1 MVETIM
7 FNEEYPVM
15 KDEWLKSELK
25 DDVTVDDIVKEF
37 VDEINRMWIK
47 FFDVFDHYKWTTEKF
62 PEGYIYP
69 GIKAAKMIIFC
80 GGQEIVSPYVFGVK
94 PRNVWVVE
102 MEDRFVISFLKIPN
116 PKKIEMCTSFLTQT
130 KEKFSK

>member
-1 MVETIM
+1 MEKMI
-7 FNEEYPVM
+7 FKEEYPVI

-25 DDVTVDDIVKEF
+25 DEITIDNIVKEF
-37 VDEINRMWIK
+37 VDKINEMGIK

-69 GIKAAKMIIFC
+69 GIQAAKMIIFC

-102 MEDRFVISFLKIPN
+102 MEDRFIISFLQIPN
-116 PKKIEMCTSFLTQT
+116 PKKIEMCQDFLDDTR
-130 KEKFSK
+130 KKFSK